1 MIKNSLKN
9 KTNHYFLN
17 EEDIKSI
24 IKTREKFCHKG
35 DFGHSLI
42 IAGSIGK
49 LGALLL
55 ATRACL
61 KSGAGLV
68 TAQVPGCGYNLV
80 QQSIPEAMVIKDSGE
95 FFRIFN

>member
-1 MIKNSLKN
+1 MSQGRL
-9 KTNHYFLN
+9 
-17 EEDIKSI
+17 
-24 IKTREKFCHKG
+24 
-35 DFGHSLI
+35 GHSLI

-95 FFRIFN
+95 FFLESLIDVEKFSSIGIGPGINKKNNIKVDK